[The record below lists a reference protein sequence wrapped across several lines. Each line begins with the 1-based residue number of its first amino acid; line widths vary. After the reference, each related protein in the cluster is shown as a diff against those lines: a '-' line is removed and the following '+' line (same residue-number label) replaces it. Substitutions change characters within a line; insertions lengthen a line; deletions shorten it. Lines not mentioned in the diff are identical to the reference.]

1 MTLRKAFI
9 KKCTWDWPDTGL
21 ARDWSETELR
31 LTWYWP
37 ENDVILDGGEKW
49 PVTNVIL
56 SLYWRPL
63 LVRNRSVYYLTSTNA
78 WAVSLYDVSPGIGL
92 SIALSSHFVKRKNL
106 PNLPNLQLRQFRPS
120 FGLFVVFY
128 WLFFSCLCRPFSLY
142 NILGVCQTKLIIW
155 AVWTRRSILG
165 SNCTIKYWDWPETG
179 LRLTWENK
187 QTNKQRLA
195 FLWLLSEAKSLI
207 CPEMQ
212 FWYWHHLEK
221 NKSQSNKK
229 LQMAWKICSVAHRQI
244 LQILYS
250 SQSFLL
256 APRPI

>member
-1 MTLRKAFI
+1 M
-9 KKCTWDWPDTGL
+9 
-21 ARDWSETELR
+21 
-31 LTWYWP
+31 
-37 ENDVILDGGEKW
+37 ILDGGEKW

-155 AVWTRRSILG
+155 AQESMNKT
-165 SNCTIKYWDWPETG
+165 KYFRLQLYNKVLRLTWDWPETD
-179 LRLTWENK
+179 LRE
-187 QTNKQRLA
+187 QTNKD
-195 FLWLLSEAKSLI
+195 
-207 CPEMQ
+207 
-212 FWYWHHLEK
+212 
-221 NKSQSNKK
+221 
-229 LQMAWKICSVAHRQI
+229 
-244 LQILYS
+244 
-250 SQSFLL
+250 
-256 APRPI
+256 